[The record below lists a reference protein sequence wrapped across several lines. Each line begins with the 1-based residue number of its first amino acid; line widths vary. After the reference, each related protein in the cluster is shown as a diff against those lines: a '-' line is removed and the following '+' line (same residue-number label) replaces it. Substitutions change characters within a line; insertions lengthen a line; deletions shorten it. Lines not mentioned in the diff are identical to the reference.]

1 MSNDAD
7 YADYM
12 ADLREVIIQQFM
24 LHEVQHHALQAGDSR
39 EDAPIV
45 PQAHEMTDIY
55 KCLHQAEFG
64 VGHIIDHSEGF
75 VYRLHQEV
83 VHDSASAAVREPVV
97 ENLSADG
104 EVLRVNLRP
113 LRAAFIDDVERA
125 VDGLAQVCIQSAQ
138 VIRGVNAHFFDALDA
153 FTRLNRDGEI
163 VLAGHVF
170 AFPSQWVESF
180 LFELRQLMRR
190 IRQVPVFSHS
200 QSYKQLNRPSYR
212 VVARSVLEASSLAI
226 ILER

>member
-7 YADYM
+7 YM
-12 ADLREVIIQQFM
+12 AELREMIIQQFM
-24 LHEVQHHALQAGDSR
+24 LHEVQHHALQAGDGL

-45 PQAHEMTDIY
+45 PKAHQLTDIY

-64 VGHIIDHSEGF
+64 VGHIIDHPEGF
-75 VYRLHQEV
+75 AHRLHQEMA
-83 VHDSASAAVREPVV
+83 HNTASEAVREPVV
-97 ENLSADG
+97 ESISVDG

-125 VDGLAQVCIQSAQ
+125 VDALAQVCLQSAQ
-138 VIRGVNAHFFDALDA
+138 VTRGVNAHFFDALDA
-153 FTRLNRDGEI
+153 FMILNRSGEI
-163 VLAGHVF
+163 VLAGQII

-180 LFELRQLMRR
+180 LRELRQLMRR

-200 QSYKQLNRPSYR
+200 QRYNQLNRPSYR
-212 VVARSVLEASSLAI
+212 VVSRSVLEASSLAG
-226 ILER
+226 ILEG